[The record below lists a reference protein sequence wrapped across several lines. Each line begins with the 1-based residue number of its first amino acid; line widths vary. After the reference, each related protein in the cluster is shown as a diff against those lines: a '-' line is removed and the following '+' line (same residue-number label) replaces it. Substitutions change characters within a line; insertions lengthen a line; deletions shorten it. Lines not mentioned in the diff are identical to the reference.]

1 VESTPALSALMPALR
16 ADLPDLLDDVAAA
29 LAQVDPSYADFLA
42 GGRDEV
48 LPAAEYAMSLLV
60 SEAAE
65 VLGETAVALEGAA
78 TAAEGAEVAFAL
90 FEALGREQWRR
101 DQPVRLLLSAYQLGG
116 RVTWRRIAAVA
127 VRTGLPPEA
136 LVALAEAVFRLVDEI
151 SAATISGFVE
161 EQAQSATER
170 ERLRDVLAERLLSD
184 RADSA
189 VVARAAHAAGWPLPA
204 EASVVLLR
212 PDDEPGREVLGR
224 MTPSALLLRHTSVPG
239 AIVPDPDGPGRRSRL
254 AAQLHGTTAVVGPTV
269 PLARLPESARVAQVA
284 ASTFDLGAGHGPLF
298 AADHLD
304 AIIVHRDRRLLD
316 ALREAQ
322 LRPLA
327 GATPTSRAVLRQ
339 TLRSWLVNMGNRR
352 AVSEE
357 LGVHPQ
363 TVRYRLA
370 RVRELFGPVLDDP
383 AARLRLLLA
392 LGWEPGPEAPVPA
405 LQEPVLE
412 PGSADPRPA
421 DHRPVGPRTRRSR

>member
-1 VESTPALSALMPALR
+1 VSPWWGSTAGTRRGWGREGGPGPPDG
-16 ADLPDLLDDVAAA
+16 AD
-29 LAQVDPSYADFLA
+29 
-42 GGRDEV
+42 
-48 LPAAEYAMSLLV
+48 
-60 SEAAE
+60 
-65 VLGETAVALEGAA
+65 
-78 TAAEGAEVAFAL
+78 VAFAL

-101 DQPVRLLLSAYQLGG
+101 DQPVRPLLSAYQLGG
-116 RVTWRRIAAVA
+116 RVTWRRIAGVA
-127 VRTGLPPEA
+127 VRLALPAEA

-151 SAATISGFVE
+151 SAATISGFVD

-204 EASVVLLR
+204 EAAVVLLR
-212 PDDEPGREVLGR
+212 PDDEPGREVVAR
-224 MTPSALLLRHTSVPG
+224 MTPSALLLRHTPVPG
-239 AIVPDPDGPGRRSRL
+239 AILPDPDAPGHRWRL
-254 AAQLHGTTAVVGPTV
+254 AAQLRGTTAVVGPTV
-269 PLARLPESARVAQVA
+269 PLAQLPESARVAQVA
-284 ASTFDLGAGHGPLF
+284 AQTFDLGAGQGPLF

-327 GATPTSRAVLRQ
+327 AATPASRAVLRQ
-339 TLRSWLVNMGNRR
+339 TLRSWLVHMGNRR

-392 LGWEPGPEAPVPA
+392 LGWEPGPEAPVPE
-405 LQEPVLE
+405 LTEPVPE
-412 PGSADPRPA
+412 PGSTAPRP
-421 DHRPVGPRTRRSR
+421 RRSR

>member
-1 VESTPALSALMPALR
+1 VESSSTLSALMPALR
-16 ADLPDLLDDVAAA
+16 ADLPDLLDEVASA
-29 LAQVDPSYADFLA
+29 LAQLDATYAEFLA

-48 LPAAEYAMSLLV
+48 LPAAEFAMSLLV
-60 SEAAE
+60 AEAAE
-65 VLGETAVALEGAA
+65 LLGDPSVALEGSPAA
-78 TAAEGAEVAFAL
+78 PGADVAFAV
-90 FEALGREQWRR
+90 FEELGREQWRR

-127 VRTGLPPEA
+127 VRQSLPTGA
-136 LVALAEAVFRLVDEI
+136 LVALAEALFRLVDEI

-161 EQAQSATER
+161 EQAESASER

-204 EASVVLLR
+204 EAAVVLLR
-212 PDDEPGREVLGR
+212 PDDEPGREILSR
-224 MTPSALLLRHTSVPG
+224 MTPTSLLVRHTPVPG
-239 AIVPDPDGPGRRSRL
+239 AIVPDPDAPGSRQRM
-254 AAQLHGTTAVVGPTV
+254 AALLRGTTAVVGPTV
-269 PLARLPESARVAQVA
+269 PLAQLPESARVAQVA
-284 ASTFDLGAGHGPLF
+284 AQTLDVGTGNGPLF

-316 ALREAQ
+316 ALREDQ
-322 LRPLA
+322 LRPLLA
-327 GATPTSRAVLRQ
+327 AAPASRAALRQ
-339 TLRSWLVNMGNRR
+339 TLRSWLVNMGNQR

-363 TVRYRLA
+363 TVRYRLG

-392 LGWEPGPEAPVPA
+392 LGWEPGPEAPVPQ
-405 LQEPVLE
+405 LEEPV
-412 PGSADPRPA
+412 PDAADPRNG
-421 DHRPVGPRTRRSR
+421 GPRSRRSR

>member
-1 VESTPALSALMPALR
+1 VESSPALSALMPALR

-29 LAQVDPSYADFLA
+29 LAQVDPAYAEFLA

-48 LPAAEYAMSLLV
+48 LPAAEYAISLLV

-65 VLGETAVALEGAA
+65 VLGEPALGLEGGAA
-78 TAAEGAEVAFAL
+78 AAESADVAFAL
-90 FEALGREQWRR
+90 FEALGRDQWRR

-127 VRTGLPPEA
+127 MRQALPTEA

-189 VVARAAHAAGWPLPA
+189 VVARAAQAAGWPLPA
-204 EASVVLLR
+204 DAAVVLLR

-224 MTPSALLLRHTSVPG
+224 MTPSALLLRHTAVPG
-239 AIVPDPDGPGRRSRL
+239 AILPDPDAPGRRSRL
-254 AAQLHGTTAVVGPTV
+254 AAQLRGTTAVVGPTV
-269 PLARLPESARVAQVA
+269 PLAQLPESARVAQVA
-284 ASTFDLGAGHGPLF
+284 AQTFQLDAGHGPLF
-298 AADHLD
+298 TADRLD

-316 ALREAQ
+316 ALREAE
-322 LRPLA
+322 LGPLTA
-327 GATPTSRAVLRQ
+327 ATPASRVVLRQ
-339 TLRSWLVNMGNRR
+339 TLRSWLVHMGNRR
-352 AVSEE
+352 AVAEE
-357 LGVHPQ
+357 LGIHPQ

-383 AARLRLLLA
+383 ASRLRLLLA
-392 LGWEPGPEAPVPA
+392 LGWEPGPEEPVPE
-405 LQEPVLE
+405 LTEPVPD
-412 PGSADPRPA
+412 PGSAGARS
-421 DHRPVGPRTRRSR
+421 RRSR

>member
-1 VESTPALSALMPALR
+1 VESSPALSVLMPALR
-16 ADLPDLLDDVAAA
+16 ADLPDLLDDVASA
-29 LAQVDPSYADFLA
+29 LAGVDPTYAAFLA

-65 VLGETAVALEGAA
+65 VLGEPAVAFDGGAA
-78 TAAEGAEVAFAL
+78 AADGADVAFAL

-127 VRTGLPPEA
+127 VRQGLPTDA

-151 SAATISGFVE
+151 SAATISGFVD

-189 VVARAAHAAGWPLPA
+189 VVARAAQAAGWPLPA
-204 EASVVLLR
+204 EAAVVLLR
-212 PDDEPGREVLGR
+212 PDDEPGREVVAR
-224 MTPSALLLRHTSVPG
+224 MTPSALLLRHTPVPG
-239 AIVPDPDGPGRRSRL
+239 AIVPDPDAPGRRARL
-254 AAQLHGTTAVVGPTV
+254 AAQLRGTTAVVGPTV
-269 PLARLPESARVAQVA
+269 PLAQLPESARVAEVA
-284 ASTFDLGAGHGPLF
+284 AQTFDLGAPAPDRGPLF
-298 AADHLD
+298 TADHLD

-316 ALREAQ
+316 ALRQAE

-327 GATPTSRAVLRQ
+327 AATPASRVVLRQ
-339 TLRSWLVNMGNRR
+339 TLRSWLVNMGSRR

-363 TVRYRLA
+363 TVRYRLG

-392 LGWEPGPEAPVPA
+392 LGWEPGPDAPVPE
-405 LQEPVLE
+405 LPEPVPE
-412 PGSADPRPA
+412 PGTAVRQAGSRS
-421 DHRPVGPRTRRSR
+421 RRSR

>member
-1 VESTPALSALMPALR
+1 VESSPALSALMPALR
-16 ADLPDLLDDVAAA
+16 ADLPDLLDDVASA

-48 LPAAEYAMSLLV
+48 LPAAEYAISLLV

-65 VLGETAVALEGAA
+65 VLGEPAAGLDGRAADADGAD
-78 TAAEGAEVAFAL
+78 VAFAL

-101 DQPVRLLLSAYQLGG
+101 DQPVRPLLSAYQLGG
-116 RVTWRRIAAVA
+116 RVTWRRIAGVA
-127 VRTGLPPEA
+127 VRLALPAEA

-151 SAATISGFVE
+151 SAATISGFVD

-204 EASVVLLR
+204 EAAVVLLR
-212 PDDEPGREVLGR
+212 PDDEPGREVVAR
-224 MTPSALLLRHTSVPG
+224 MTPSALLLRHTPVPG
-239 AIVPDPDGPGRRSRL
+239 AILPDPDAPGHRWRL
-254 AAQLHGTTAVVGPTV
+254 AAQLRGTTAVVGPTV
-269 PLARLPESARVAQVA
+269 PLAQLPESARVAQVA
-284 ASTFDLGAGHGPLF
+284 AQTFDLGAGHGPLF

-304 AIIVHRDRRLLD
+304 ALIVHRDRRLLD

-327 GATPTSRAVLRQ
+327 AATPASRAVLRQ
-339 TLRSWLVNMGNRR
+339 TLRSWLVHMGNRR

-392 LGWEPGPEAPVPA
+392 LGWEPGPEAPVPE
-405 LQEPVLE
+405 LTEPVPE
-412 PGSADPRPA
+412 PGSTASRP
-421 DHRPVGPRTRRSR
+421 RRSR

>member
-1 VESTPALSALMPALR
+1 
-16 ADLPDLLDDVAAA
+16 
-29 LAQVDPSYADFLA
+29 
-42 GGRDEV
+42 
-48 LPAAEYAMSLLV
+48 
-60 SEAAE
+60 
-65 VLGETAVALEGAA
+65 
-78 TAAEGAEVAFAL
+78 VAFAV
-90 FEALGREQWRR
+90 FEELGREQWRR

-127 VRTGLPPEA
+127 VRQSLPTGA
-136 LVALAEAVFRLVDEI
+136 LVALAEALFRLVDEI

-161 EQAQSATER
+161 EQAQSASER

-189 VVARAAHAAGWPLPA
+189 VVARAAHAAGWSLPA
-204 EASVVLLR
+204 EAAVVLLR
-212 PDDEPGREVLGR
+212 PDDEPGREILGR
-224 MTPSALLLRHTSVPG
+224 MTPTSLLLRHTPVPG
-239 AIVPDPDGPGRRSRL
+239 AIVPDPDAPGSRQRL
-254 AAQLHGTTAVVGPTV
+254 AALLRGTTAVVGPTV
-269 PLARLPESARVAQVA
+269 PLAQLPESARVAQVA
-284 ASTFDLGAGHGPLF
+284 AQTLDVGTGNGPLF

-316 ALREAQ
+316 ALREDQ
-322 LRPLA
+322 LRPLLA
-327 GATPTSRAVLRQ
+327 ASPASRSALRQ

-363 TVRYRLA
+363 TVRYRLG

-392 LGWEPGPEAPVPA
+392 LGWEPGPEALVPQLGDPVPDA
-405 LQEPVLE
+405 
-412 PGSADPRPA
+412 GHADSGTA
-421 DHRPVGPRTRRSR
+421 GPRSRRSR